1 MSDFITYM
9 QKKNV
14 FLETIIRLGVPL
26 TYFSF
31 AGFLMTC
38 NSYFINARTK
48 TRHCNPVHTLPLGGG
63 IQLVSVL
70 EGKSKT
76 SFIRHA

>member
-38 NSYFINARTK
+38 NSYFINAGEVIGNR
-48 TRHCNPVHTLPLGGG
+48 NSSIGDPVNR
-63 IQLVSVL
+63 VSTNGLQNDRAEYVR
-70 EGKSKT
+70 EVKK
-76 SFIRHA
+76 